1 MLAPRM
7 ACLVPAPRGLLTRAG
22 HAVHER
28 QGARPASRGYPGPL
42 DTGLSGTGLVADDLY
57 LLAHD
62 DRTGRPL
69 LPPRPLGT
77 GLAGALLA
85 ELMLAR
91 LIGLRSDTAVV
102 ISRDAPSGAVGG
114 HVLLRQIVGEP
125 GPLPVRAWL
134 GFLARTAARD
144 VAARLEQAGYL
155 TPVRSRVP
163 GRPARM
169 VPVNPDW
176 AFAPMLRARSALDPA
191 REVTPYAGVLA
202 GLAAGSGLGF
212 RLVQY
217 QTGAGRSTAEAVA
230 YLSPDLRQLIT
241 QTQITVSSA
250 VLSHRT

>member
-1 MLAPRM
+1 M
-7 ACLVPAPRGLLTRAG
+7 
-22 HAVHER
+22 HER
-28 QGARPASRGYPGPL
+28 RAARPAGRGYPGPL
-42 DTGLSGTGLVADDLY
+42 DAGLSGTGLVADDLY

-62 DRTGRPL
+62 DRAGRPL

-91 LIGLRSDTAVV
+91 CIGLRSDTAVV
-102 ISRDAPSGAVGG
+102 IGQDVPPAAVGG
-114 HVLLRQIVGEP
+114 HVLLRQIAGEP
-125 GPLPVRAWL
+125 SPLPVRAWL
-134 GFLARTAARD
+134 GFLGRTAARD
-144 VAARLEQAGYL
+144 VALRLEQAGYV

-176 AFAPMLRARSALDPA
+176 AFAPMLRVRSALDPA
-191 REVTPYAGVLA
+191 REVTPYAAALA
-202 GLAAGSGLGF
+202 GLAVACGLGF
-212 RLVQY
+212 RLDQY
-217 QTGAGRSTAEAVA
+217 QTGVGRSAGDAVA
-230 YLSPDLRQLIT
+230 YLPPNLRQLIT